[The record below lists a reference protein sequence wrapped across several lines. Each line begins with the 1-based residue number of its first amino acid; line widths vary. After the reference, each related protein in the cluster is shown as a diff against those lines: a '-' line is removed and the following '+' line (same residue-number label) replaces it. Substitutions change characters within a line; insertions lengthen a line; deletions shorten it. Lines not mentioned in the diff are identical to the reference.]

1 MLKKKHL
8 YIPLGILIF
17 MTLGTIYSWS
27 VFRKPL
33 QIALNL
39 NATESGLPYTIFL
52 MCYALTMPIAGSF
65 LDKIGPR
72 LTIIFGGILVGI
84 AWFLSSYATNIGF
97 LIFTYGVLGGIGVG
111 IVYGAP
117 MSVAAK
123 WFPNNKGL
131 AVGATLAGFGL
142 SPFITAPLA
151 SNLIEK
157 FGIFSTFKILGIVFI
172 VINVILA
179 LPFEYPKENT
189 YNLIKENKKSKN
201 YTLKEMLNTK
211 EFYILFITYT
221 IGTFV
226 GLMIIGISSPFAQN
240 LLNISPKQA
249 AIYVSF
255 FAIFNGI
262 GRPLFGILVDKFGV
276 KISINVS
283 YFILL
288 ISSIIVILTG
298 EHSIIAYIISFSM
311 FWLNLGGWLSIAP
324 AATSKIFG
332 SKNYSQN
339 YGVMFLA
346 YGIGALLAGIISGI
360 IKDTFG
366 SYIYVFYPVILL
378 LIIGI
383 ILVNLNLKEKEILK
397 KISL

>member
-8 YIPLGILIF
+8 FIPLGILIF

-52 MCYALTMPIAGSF
+52 MCYALAMPVAGSF

-72 LTIIFGGILVGI
+72 LTMIFGGILVGI
-84 AWFLSSYATNIGF
+84 AWLLSSFATSIGF
-97 LIFTYGVLGGIGVG
+97 LIFTYGILGGIGVG

-142 SPFITAPLA
+142 SPFVTAPLA

-157 FGIFSTFKILGIVFI
+157 FGVFSTFKILGIAFI
-172 VINVILA
+172 IINVILA
-179 LPFEYPKENT
+179 LPFEYPKENSD
-189 YNLIKENKKSKN
+189 NISKENNESKN
-201 YTLKEMLNTK
+201 YTLQEMLKTK
-211 EFYILFITYT
+211 EFYVLFIAYT

-240 LLNISPKQA
+240 LLNVTPKQA

-255 FAIFNGI
+255 FAIFNGV
-262 GRPLFGILVDKFGV
+262 GRPLFGMFVDKLGV
-276 KISINVS
+276 KISINIS
-283 YFILL
+283 YLILL
-288 ISSIIVILTG
+288 TSSIVVIITG
-298 EHSIIAYIISFSM
+298 EHSIIAYLITFAM

-346 YGIGALLAGIISGI
+346 YGIGALLAGIISGV

-366 SYIYVFYPVILL
+366 SYIYVFYPVIIL

-383 ILVNLNLKEKEILK
+383 ILINLVLKEKELVK
-397 KISL
+397 NTSL